1 MVYKK
6 EDRTEHVRQGLSES
20 VENLEAVQ
28 KRSSSLDLEIKKGL
42 RRIFPELAIDYDEI
56 AHSAYLGSS
65 FSASIDYKEQVR
77 QLGTEAKEIID
88 SKITGSTA
96 SDIRDKIDAA
106 AESIEK
112 GVAAKEALAKQLRG
126 TDRKSEHIFLIYSD
140 SKLDSI
146 TLSDIESKDS
156 ELRKMLSKY
165 KINKLIIA
173 ASCEGMMANGEY
185 SDVLLRYK
193 TFASSYRRVAIEDAQ
208 MRRMAR
214 MLKDGSIYGMIQEYV
229 QGIDGMF
236 NANIAPRLI
245 ARKNVLDL
253 ASEVYCYE
261 DYGAMVRK
269 AQSDLIKEILAKL

>member
-6 EDRTEHVRQGLSES
+6 EDRTGHVRQELAES
-20 VENLEAVQ
+20 VENLEAAQ

>member
-77 QLGTEAKEIID
+77 QLGIEAEEIIN
-88 SKITGSTA
+88 SKITGSE
-96 SDIRDKIDAA
+96 A
-106 AESIEK
+106 AEINERIKATTKSIK
-112 GVAAKEALAKQLRG
+112 RGVAAKEALVNQLRG

-146 TLSDIESKDS
+146 TRSYIESKDS

-165 KINKLIIA
+165 RMDKIIIA

-193 TFASSYRRVAIEDAQ
+193 TFASSYRRVAIDDAQ
-208 MRRMAR
+208 TRRMAR
-214 MLKDGSIYGMIQEYV
+214 MLKDGSISGMVHEYV
-229 QGIDGMF
+229 RDIDGIF
-236 NANIAPRLI
+236 NANVVPRLVGS
-245 ARKNVLDL
+245 KGVLEL
-253 ASEVYCYE
+253 ASEAYYYE
-261 DYGAMVRK
+261 DYGGMVRE
-269 AQSDLIKEILAKL
+269 AQSDLIKEILARL

>member
-20 VENLEAVQ
+20 VENLEAAQ